1 MRCRIGEMQARRDVR
16 MEGCRKVECRKREVQ
31 ERKDA
36 GKEGCRKGG
45 VQKRKDAG
53 KDGCR
58 KELHFVSSLFCTTV
72 INSSLFLT
80 VSKR

>member
-1 MRCRIGEMQARRDVR
+1 MRCRIGEMGARRNVR
-16 MEGCRKVECRKREVQ
+16 MEGCRKRKVL
-31 ERKDA
+31 ERKYA